1 MSSVSAISAFRCS
14 RCGREYE
21 ALVYRMI
28 DAEAEPSLK
37 ERVKDGSLFVRECP
51 SCGCKELILSPVIY
65 RDSHL
70 LLCLSDRPIAVEGLE
85 GIQGRLVSDVGSLI
99 EKVKVFDAGLDD
111 VPLEICKYVT
121 RQELGKA
128 VELKFLRLEGADH
141 DIIFTYPEEGQ
152 MQLLSVGFNVYE
164 DCCAIV
170 GRNPSLT
177 AGLQGLVK
185 IDREWVEQFIA

>member
-37 ERVKDGSLFVRECP
+37 ESVKDGSLFVRECP

-70 LLCLSDRPIAVEGLE
+70 LLCLSDRPIAVEGLVAGDE
-85 GIQGRLVSDVGSLI
+85 TSLDGILTLWQSAQPQ
-99 EKVKVFDAGLDD
+99 VF
-111 VPLEICKYVT
+111 
-121 RQELGKA
+121 
-128 VELKFLRLEGADH
+128 
-141 DIIFTYPEEGQ
+141 
-152 MQLLSVGFNVYE
+152 
-164 DCCAIV
+164 
-170 GRNPSLT
+170 
-177 AGLQGLVK
+177 
-185 IDREWVEQFIA
+185 

>member
-1 MSSVSAISAFRCS
+1 MSSVSAISSFRCS

-21 ALVYRMI
+21 ATVFRMI

-85 GIQGRLVSDVGSLI
+85 GVQGRLVSDVGSLI

-121 RQELGKA
+121 RQELGKR
-128 VELKFLRLEGADH
+128 VDLKFLRLDGADH